1 MKLFRFSLFA
11 PALGFLAVMTL
22 GPFVFVLGA
31 SVLQVQLGAPLKFVG
46 LAHYG
51 RLLADPYFWLALRNT
66 LALTGCA
73 VALELAC
80 GAGLALLFRPPR
92 GSAPLP
98 GAAAMRFVIL
108 IPMMLSPLLVGL
120 FWKYMLDQVFGVV
133 TWLCAQAGAGRPSFL
148 TSPGLAFVSILVVDA
163 WQWTPFVFLLC
174 LAGLQSLPA
183 EQEEAAVLERAS
195 SWMRVR
201 LLLLPHLKP
210 ALLLAGLFRGIDTM
224 KIFDLVYILTGGGP
238 GDATIT
244 LSVLAYRLGF
254 SYFDIG
260 RASALAI
267 LLLLIV
273 NALATV
279 AVRRMSAPARRTA

>member
-1 MKLFRFSLFA
+1 MRLFRVSLFA
-11 PALGFLAVMTL
+11 PALAFLAVMTL
-22 GPFVFVLGA
+22 APFLFVLAA
-31 SVLQVQLGAPLKFVG
+31 SVLQVQLGTPLAFVG
-46 LAHYG
+46 LAHYT
-51 RLLADPYFWLALRNT
+51 RLLGDPYFWLAARNT
-66 LALTGCA
+66 LALTACA
-73 VALELAC
+73 VALELAA
-80 GAGLALLFRPPR
+80 GAALALLFRPPR
-92 GSAPLP
+92 GAPP
-98 GAAAMRFVIL
+98 PPFASAMRFVIL
-108 IPMMLSPLLVGL
+108 VPMMLSPLLVGL

-133 TWLCAQAGAGRPSFL
+133 TWACALAGAGRPSFL
-148 TSPGLAFVSILVVDA
+148 TSPLPAFLSILLVDA

-174 LAGLQSLPA
+174 LAGLQSLPP
-183 EQEEAAVLERAS
+183 ELEEAAVLERAS
-195 SWMRVR
+195 GWMRLRALV
-201 LLLLPHLKP
+201 LPHLKP

-254 SYFDIG
+254 SYFDVG

-279 AVRRMSAPARRTA
+279 AIRRMRVPARSSA